1 MSTMFNR
8 HRIKKTIKSLN
19 QRPVPI
25 VADAAIATRWM
36 GDGRL
41 IPLVIV
47 DTSERAD
54 LEEFVRIHQYAGPGD
69 ADSQW
74 ATLEDSSGKVALVL
88 TFKKP
93 MEITAVLVFDPV
105 KQGGLVDQIIQSKG
119 LYIQAGREGDRL
131 IKNPDAP
138 KVIVEIPDTGFAE
151 VWNGILFR
159 AVVKRMRQGGLRR
172 REAKQAAQAFIND
185 WRKFG
190 NFRIENRGPLAAE
203 GTRS

>member
-1 MSTMFNR
+1 MQTLR
-8 HRIKKTIKSLN
+8 E
-19 QRPVPI
+19 RPVPI
-25 VADAAIATRWM
+25 VADAGIAMERR

-41 IPLVIV
+41 IPLVIL
-47 DTSERAD
+47 DTTDRLD
-54 LEEFVRIHQYAGPGD
+54 LEEFIRIHQYTGPGD

-74 ATLEDSSGKVALVL
+74 ATLEDSSGRVALVL

-105 KQGGLVDQIIQSKG
+105 KQGGLVDQIIHSKG

-138 KVIVEIPDTGFAE
+138 KVIVEIPDTGFAG
-151 VWNGILFR
+151 VWNEIFFR
-159 AVVKRMRQGGLRR
+159 AVVQRMRQEGLTR
-172 REAKQAAQAFIND
+172 REAKQAARLYITN

-190 NFRIENRGPLAAE
+190 SFRIKSGAPRTTE
-203 GTRS
+203 GKS